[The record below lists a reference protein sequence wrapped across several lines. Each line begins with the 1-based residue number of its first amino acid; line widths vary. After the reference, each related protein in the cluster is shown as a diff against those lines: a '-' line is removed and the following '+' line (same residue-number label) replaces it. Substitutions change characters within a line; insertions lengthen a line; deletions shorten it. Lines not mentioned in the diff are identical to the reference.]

1 MKLLQSF
8 MVIPILMLCLAGCQD
23 DVPDA
28 ELVGTLWT
36 LQSIE
41 VPGEP
46 DIKPEATRVYNIQ
59 FFGDNR
65 IEGWIDCNFYGGAY
79 TLTEGDSMLVD
90 IHFITERGCGESDNS
105 IAVQLLGEFRAVYSF
120 GIIGNQLRLYFDN
133 SVLKFRNVE

>member
-46 DIKPEATRVYNIQ
+46 DILPEATKVYNIQ
-59 FFGDNR
+59 FIADYR
-65 IEGWIDCNFYGGAY
+65 VEGQDDCNTYFGIY
-79 TLTEGDSMLVD
+79 TLSDESEIRLDSLL
-90 IHFITERGCGESDNS
+90 TTLKGCGPSRIGHQYYQALRVVDAYEIRGNTLKLHFD
-105 IAVQLLGEFRAVYSF
+105 LGSVL
-120 GIIGNQLRLYFDN
+120 QLRFM
-133 SVLKFRNVE
+133 E